1 MIGKSARESIVI
13 SITTVA
19 RLQTVARARPGW
31 TTAILRRIVVLA
43 RLATV
48 VLARL
53 ATVVLARLATVVLAP
68 VVIVVLVP
76 VVIADL
82 ARLATA
88 DLARAV
94 ATSIETAARAPVA
107 IEAPDVTVH
116 LARRSA

>member
-1 MIGKSARESIVI
+1 MIGKSARESSVI

-31 TTAILRRIVVLA
+31 TTAVLRRIVVLA
-43 RLATV
+43 RVATV
-48 VLARL
+48 VLAR
-53 ATVVLARLATVVLAP
+53 VATVVLAP
-68 VVIVVLVP
+68 VVI
-76 VVIADL
+76 ADL
-82 ARLATA
+82 APV
-88 DLARAV
+88 V